1 MNRLEVLSGVLYVF
15 ALGTLLTLLLALVLL
30 ALLGEFA

>member
-1 MNRLEVLSGVLYVF
+1 MNWLDALSGVLYVF
-15 ALGTLLTLLLALVLL
+15 AIGSALTILLALVLL

>member
-1 MNRLEVLSGVLYVF
+1 MHMYERVSGVLYVF
-15 ALGTLLTLLLALVLL
+15 AIGTLLTFLLALVLL